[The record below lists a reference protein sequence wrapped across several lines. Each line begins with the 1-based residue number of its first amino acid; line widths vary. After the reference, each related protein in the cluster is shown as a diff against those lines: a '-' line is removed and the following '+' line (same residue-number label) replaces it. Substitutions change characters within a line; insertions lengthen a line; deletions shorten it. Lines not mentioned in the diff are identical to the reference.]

1 MTLETVS
8 GPQAAEPKYLQWT
21 PVIAGALA
29 ATALSL
35 ILITFAAAVG
45 LGVSSTAPSWRD
57 ASAAMWILSGI
68 YLILQ
73 AIVSFG
79 FGAYI
84 AGRLTTSCRWSCRRS
99 GKSRRTSWSRG
110 LGAGGGSWFNGSCIC
125 WRCDSQ
131 PTCASIGKRQADRA
145 YTNISRCYPVFA
157 TVRQR

>member
-45 LGVSSTAPSWRD
+45 LGVRSTAPSWRD

-68 YLILQ
+68 YLIL
-73 AIVSFG
+73 
-79 FGAYI
+79 
-84 AGRLTTSCRWSCRRS
+84 
-99 GKSRRTSWSRG
+99 
-110 LGAGGGSWFNGSCIC
+110 
-125 WRCDSQ
+125 
-131 PTCASIGKRQADRA
+131 SIGVQ
-145 YTNISRCYPVFA
+145 ILPCIGVQF
-157 TVRQR
+157 